1 MKTRFLFLGLC
12 CTLAAI
18 SCTSIDDSANAT
30 KPLTITL
37 SKDDI
42 TTKTSFA
49 TDGYGTGLTRVWKE
63 GDAVS
68 VIYIVKEAA
77 ESPSE
82 AEYYN
87 EKFVLSAG
95 AGTTKGTFTCA
106 SSHIPTTGTANVQ
119 ILYPYTND
127 SNVFDYYLTRSL
139 ANQGNGSLDNL
150 GNYDWMYVKG
160 TFTEG
165 VFSAASPL
173 ESQVSFLKIPQ
184 GTQLID
190 VDATNINLTLSVAS
204 NYLSTT
210 IHNSVIK
217 YDQSTISEGAVTL
230 TGIALSEKKTV
241 SDIYIAISCM
251 SDRSDYCFTFTVIKD
266 DTTLSVFTFNRGDSI
281 ERAHVYTIPSTY
293 FF

>member
-18 SCTSIDDSANAT
+18 SCTSIDDSATAT
-30 KPLTITL
+30 KPLTINL
-37 SKDDI
+37 SKDDS
-42 TTKTSFA
+42 TTKTTFA
-49 TDGYGTGLTRVWKE
+49 ADETGLTRVWKE

-68 VIYIVKEAA
+68 VLYIV
-77 ESPSE
+77 SE
-82 AEYYN
+82 TEYYN

-165 VFSAASPL
+165 VFSATSPL

-190 VDATNINLTLSVAS
+190 VDATNINLTLSEAS

-217 YDQSTISEGAVTL
+217 YDRSTITPGSVTL
-230 TGIALSEKKTV
+230 TGISLSEKKTV

-251 SDRSDYCFTFTVIKD
+251 DGREDYA
-266 DTTLSVFTFNRGDSI
+266 FTFNCYKGSEALSSYTFTRNSSI
-281 ERAHVYTIPSTY
+281 DRAHVYTISFPIP
-293 FF
+293 

>member
-12 CTLAAI
+12 CALAAI
-18 SCTSIDDSANAT
+18 SCTSIDDSASAT

-37 SKDDI
+37 TKDDSA
-42 TTKTSFA
+42 TKTTFA
-49 TDGYGTGLTRVWKE
+49 ADGTGLTRVWKE

-68 VIYIVKEAA
+68 VLYIVKETD
-77 ESPSE
+77 SPSE

-119 ILYPYTND
+119 ILYPYTED
-127 SNVFDYYLTRSL
+127 SSVYSFCLTRSL

-150 GNYDWMYVKG
+150 GNYDWMYAKG

-165 VFSAASPL
+165 VFSATSPL

-184 GTQLID
+184 GTQLIN

-204 NYLSTT
+204 DYLSTS

-217 YDQSTISEGAVTL
+217 YDWSAITPGSVTL

-251 SDRSDYCFTFTVIKD
+251 DGREDYAFTFDCYKGSEV
-266 DTTLSVFTFNRGDSI
+266 LSSNTFTRNSSI
-281 ERAHVYTIPSTY
+281 DRAHVYTISFPIP
-293 FF
+293 

>member
-12 CTLAAI
+12 CALAAI
-18 SCTSIDDSANAT
+18 SCTSIDDSASAT

-37 SKDDI
+37 SKDDS
-42 TTKTSFA
+42 TTKTTF
-49 TDGYGTGLTRVWKE
+49 DINGTGLTRVWKE

-68 VIYIVKEAA
+68 VLYIVSDTEF
-77 ESPSE
+77 
-82 AEYYN
+82 YN

-95 AGTTKGTFTCA
+95 AGTTKGTFMCT

-119 ILYPYTND
+119 ILYPYTED
-127 SNVFDYYLTRSL
+127 SSVFSYCLTRSI

-150 GNYDWMYVKG
+150 GNYDWMYAKG
-160 TFTEG
+160 TFTDG
-165 VFSAASPL
+165 VFSATSTL
-173 ESQVSFLKIPQ
+173 ESEVSFLKIPK
-184 GTQLID
+184 GTKLYND
-190 VDATNINLTLSVAS
+190 VDDATTINLTLSEAN
-204 NYLSTT
+204 NYLSTS
-210 IHNSVIK
+210 IHNSKIS
-217 YDQSTISEGAVTL
+217 YDWSTITVGAVTL

-251 SDRSDYCFTFTVIKD
+251 SGRNDYLFNLTVKKD
-266 DTTLSVFTFNRGDSI
+266 DTILSDFTFNRDNSI